1 MTFGSPIDRF
11 TRQADLVPQTRLQ
24 ELQVTVIGVGAVG
37 RQVVLQLA
45 AVGVRKLLV
54 FDFDKVEATN
64 ITTQGY
70 GQEDLGMP
78 KVLATQ
84 QAVHCIDSEIEV
96 KLIQDRYRPTHEV
109 SDVVFCCVDTITARS
124 AIWRS
129 LGSACRFWCD
139 ARMLGETM
147 RVLTASTDAERQHYA
162 DTLFAAHEAQ
172 AGQCTA
178 RSTIYASSI
187 CAGLMIHQF
196 SRWLRGLGVDCDL
209 SLNLLASELTIA
221 EGS

>member
-1 MTFGSPIDRF
+1 MTAGSPTDRF
-11 TRQADLVPQTRLQ
+11 SRQADLVPRTMLQ

-37 RQVVLQLA
+37 RQVALQLA
-45 AVGVRKLLV
+45 AVGVRKLLI
-54 FDFDKVEATN
+54 FDFDSVEATN

-70 GQEDLGMP
+70 SHADLGMP

-84 QAVHCIDSEIEV
+84 QAVHCIDPEIEV
-96 KLIQDRYRPTHEV
+96 IPIQDRYRSTHET
-109 SDVVFCCVDTITARS
+109 SDVVFCCVDNIAARS

-129 LGSACRFWCD
+129 LGSTCRFWCD
-139 ARMLGETM
+139 TRMLGESI
-147 RVLTASTDAERQHYA
+147 RVLTASTEAERQHYA
-162 DTLFAAHEAQ
+162 DTMFAAHEAQ
-172 AGQCTA
+172 HGQCTA
-178 RSTIYASSI
+178 RSTIYTASI

-196 SRWLRGLGVDCDL
+196 SRWLRELRVDCDL